1 MKHGRFCL
9 YVEHFLRFRVF
20 FEFEFSQS
28 CHTCTRTEL
37 TFETCLSKERE
48 ARLFFYIAQARGVT
62 LKKYIYEYKH
72 KHTKILSVYKYK
84 KRKTKKN
91 TIYTKYFIAPSA
103 VLSLLINFLKI
114 CYFFIYI

>member
-1 MKHGRFCL
+1 MILLLRKYRIFERFWGPPKSTKMKHGRFCL

-20 FEFEFSQS
+20 FEFEVSQS

-62 LKKYIYEYKH
+62 LKKYIYEHKH

-84 KRKTKKN
+84 KRKTKK
-91 TIYTKYFIAPSA
+91 T
-103 VLSLLINFLKI
+103 L
-114 CYFFIYI
+114 YIQNIL